1 MARDRALTARHM
13 PIQTG
18 PETER
23 DRQDTPQSTRIG
35 GQPTQL
41 TRASL
46 AFEKIWLA
54 LWPTTGIV
62 GAFIVL
68 SLFGVWTLIPTM
80 LHLTILLVGSVAILF
95 SLYTNLKAV
104 DWPTLFDAER
114 RVEEV
119 NGLAHRPLRSWGDRP
134 IASSSQLE
142 RDLWRAHRQRLVRQI
157 GRLSPAWP
165 RSFLSYK
172 DPWTLRA
179 LLLML
184 IILGFVGVGPDW
196 KARLM
201 AGLSPEFAIG
211 STTRSV
217 ADVWLTPPAYTGR
230 APVFLTHTGT
240 ATEED
245 HSGQDKGIL
254 VPEGSELHVRVSASR
269 DPTLKLRDGTS
280 SGYRV
285 QDFAPPNNNFYETS
299 TNLDQS
305 SDIKLDVG
313 AESWSWSVDIAPD
326 QPPFVAWTSEA
337 EQTNRG
343 AMRLSYE
350 ARDDYRVAGVTL
362 KIRRALTEI
371 SDSSGETN
379 TGPRPADPLLID
391 LPVPASTAENNRQV
405 SFQDLTAHRWAGLP
419 VKMQLEASDELGQQT
434 TSEIVPIILPERVFL
449 APLAQALIE
458 QRKTLIT
465 EPDKKEY
472 VADVLGALTDSPE
485 NFFDDAILYF
495 TLRTT
500 YWRLRN
506 ARTEQDIDSVIDLLW
521 HIALRIE
528 DGNSS
533 MAEQNLRAAQDALR
547 EALARNAPDE
557 EIERLMDELRA
568 AFEAY
573 MASMAERGPGEMQT
587 DQGLQDQNITQVTP
601 QDLARMLDAIQELN
615 EAGARE
621 QAQELLSAFQS
632 IIESLQSA
640 PPLAAPTPAQKA
652 TEEALQKLGD
662 MIGDQRSLM
671 DETHQSSQQKGGDPS
686 ESPESQ
692 SGARPTDK
700 GTQQGGE
707 GSALAAEQQS
717 LRNDLETLTQMLET
731 FGKDLPKAL
740 GRAGKAMEDAKEA
753 LDEGDMTYAVD
764 RQQEAIDRLRAGAQA
779 MAQQLMEEMAQ
790 SMDGQGRP
798 NQRRTDPLGRPL
810 PNGGTDDGLSVKVPA
825 ERDMQRA
832 REILQELRRR
842 ASDRQR
848 PGLELEYIERLLRRF

>member
-1 MARDRALTARHM
+1 M
-13 PIQTG
+13 
-18 PETER
+18 
-23 DRQDTPQSTRIG
+23 G
-35 GQPTQL
+35 GQATRL

-46 AFEKIWLA
+46 AFEKVWLA
-54 LWPTTGIV
+54 LWPTTGII

-68 SLFGVWTLIPTM
+68 SLFGVWSLLPSLI
-80 LHLTILLVGSVAILF
+80 HAAILLLGSAAILF
-95 SLYTNLKAV
+95 SLYANFKAL

-119 NGLAHRPLRSWGDRP
+119 NELAHRPLRSWEDQP
-134 IASSSQLE
+134 ITSSSE
-142 RDLWRAHRQRLVRQI
+142 FAHDLWRAHRLRLIRQI
-157 GRLSPAWP
+157 GPLSPAWP

-184 IILGFVGVGPDW
+184 LLLGFVGVGPDW
-196 KARLM
+196 NTRLM
-201 AGLSPEFAIG
+201 AGLSPGFAIG

-217 ADVWLTPPAYTGR
+217 ADVWLAPPAYTGR

-240 ATEED
+240 ASETD
-245 HSGQDKGIL
+245 PSAKDKAIT
-254 VPEGSELHVRVSASR
+254 VPEGSELHVRVNASR

-280 SGYRV
+280 PGYRE
-285 QDFAPPNNNFYETS
+285 QAFAPPKNNLYEAS

-305 SDIKLDVG
+305 SDIRLDVG

-337 EQTNRG
+337 EQTSKG
-343 AMRLSYE
+343 AIRLAYE
-350 ARDDYRVAGVTL
+350 ASDDYRVAGITL
-362 KIRRALTEI
+362 KIERALTDI
-371 SDSSGETN
+371 SE
-379 TGPRPADPLLID
+379 GPDDEGKQPDPLVVD
-391 LPVPASTAENNRQV
+391 LPVPVSTAKDNRQI
-405 SFQDLTAHRWAGLP
+405 SFQDLTAHRWAGFP
-419 VKMQLEASDELGQQT
+419 VKMQLEAADELGQRT

-458 QRKTLIT
+458 QRKTLIA
-465 EPDKKEY
+465 EPEKKEY
-472 VADVLGALTDSPE
+472 VAEVLGALTDSPE
-485 NFFDDAILYF
+485 NYFQDAVLYF

-506 ARTEQDIDSVIDLLW
+506 ARTDQDVDSVIDLLW

-533 MAEQNLRAAQDALR
+533 LAEQNLRAAQEALS

-557 EIERLMDELRA
+557 EIEQLMDELRA

-573 MASMAERGPGEMQT
+573 MAAMAERGPGEMAT
-587 DQGLQDQNITQVTP
+587 AEAPADQSITQISP
-601 QDLARMLDAIQELN
+601 EDLAKMLDAIQELN

-621 QAQELLSAFQS
+621 QAQALLSAFQS
-632 IIESLQSA
+632 IIESLQA
-640 PPLAAPTPAQKA
+640 TPPMAAPTPAQRA
-652 TEEALQKLGD
+652 TEDALQKLGD

-671 DETHQSSQQKGGDPS
+671 DETHQNAQQSDSNPNDSQQGAEHGADG
-686 ESPESQ
+686 SPQQAGE
-692 SGARPTDK
+692 GRALATE
-700 GTQQGGE
+700 QQG
-707 GSALAAEQQS
+707 
-717 LRNDLETLTQMLET
+717 LRDELETLTQMLEN
-731 FGKDLPKAL
+731 FGKELPKAL

-753 LDEGDMTYAVD
+753 LEEGDMTYAVD
-764 RQQEAIDRLRAGAQA
+764 RQQEAIDRLRAGAQS

-790 SMDGQGRP
+790 GADGQGRP

-810 PNGGTDDGLSVKVPA
+810 PNGGPDDGLSVKVPA

-848 PGLELEYIERLLRRF
+848 PGLELDYIERLLKRF